1 MTNKQYS
8 ETFNVTDKDCISEID
23 STLPNLLGTYIL
35 VKWMEIVSAKNI
47 NRQLD
52 KQYISV
58 GQKISIEHT
67 DMVKLGEKVQII
79 STIQDE
85 GKRNIL
91 FKIDAISNGKLIASA
106 SHHRMIIPTKIIS
119 RLFNRD
125 KNHK

>member
-1 MTNKQYS
+1 MTDKQYA
-8 ETFNVTDKDCISEID
+8 ETFNVTNKDCISEID

-52 KQYISV
+52 QQYISV

-79 STIQDE
+79 STIQDK
-85 GKRNIL
+85 GKRNVL
-91 FKIDAISNGKLIASA
+91 FKIDAISDGKLIASA

-125 KNHK
+125 KNH